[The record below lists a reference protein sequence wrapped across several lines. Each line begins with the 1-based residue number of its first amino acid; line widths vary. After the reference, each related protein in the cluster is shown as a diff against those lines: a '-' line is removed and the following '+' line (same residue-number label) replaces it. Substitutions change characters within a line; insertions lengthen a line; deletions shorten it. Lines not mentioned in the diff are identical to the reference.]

1 MKHKTRTERVY
12 NEATGWYET
21 REVELKGYTF
31 TDDDRILIVRE
42 YLESGVAAEKI
53 IKKYHISSRSV
64 LFSWMDKFLNEKDSL
79 PLQQEPVDDDDM
91 AKTKD
96 ERLKE
101 KDTELNFGTKN
112 DFYHLMYVFDSS
124 QVASRTVTLHLC
136 VLEQSYTSAYRVE
149 LFSLSPE
156 FYHMLKSIND
166 INNNDIGA
174 HGLAFIQPT
183 YTNISGGYGCV
194 AGYGCVKSAWLR

>member
-12 NEATGWYET
+12 NETTGWYET

-53 IKKYHISSRSV
+53 IKKYHISNRSV
-64 LFSWMDKFLNEKDSL
+64 LFSWMDKFLNEKDLL

-101 KDTELNFGTKN
+101 KDAEIKRLRKALELEKLRSHAYSTMIDLAEQTFNIPVRKN
-112 DFYHLMYVFDSS
+112 
-124 QVASRTVTLHLC
+124 
-136 VLEQSYTSAYRVE
+136 
-149 LFSLSPE
+149 
-156 FYHMLKSIND
+156 
-166 INNNDIGA
+166 
-174 HGLAFIQPT
+174 LAP
-183 YTNISGGYGCV
+183 NS
-194 AGYGCVKSAWLR
+194 KSASQRRFRGGPEYALRAVWLQQTGI